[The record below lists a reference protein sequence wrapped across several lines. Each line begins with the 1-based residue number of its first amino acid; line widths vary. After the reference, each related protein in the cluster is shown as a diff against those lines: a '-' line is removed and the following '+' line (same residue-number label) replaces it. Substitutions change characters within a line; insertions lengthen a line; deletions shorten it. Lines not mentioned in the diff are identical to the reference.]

1 MEAIKDAENA
11 AIAEAE
17 AAVLDVA
24 MEGLDFG
31 DSDSET
37 AEKGGSGRTSH
48 EQEVWYEMLIISK
61 IVYKNDLYNGSKR
74 KYYSII

>member
-17 AAVLDVA
+17 RAVLDVA

-37 AEKGGSGRTSH
+37 AEKGGSGRSSN
-48 EQEVWYEMLIISK
+48 EQEVCYKALIIF
-61 IVYKNDLYNGSKR
+61 
-74 KYYSII
+74 

>member
-17 AAVLDVA
+17 RAVLDVA

-48 EQEVWYEMLIISK
+48 EQEVRYEMFIISR
-61 IVYKNDLYNGSKR
+61 IVYACQLLLKMIYTVDF
-74 KYYSII
+74 

>member
-17 AAVLDVA
+17 RAVLDVA

-48 EQEVWYEMLIISK
+48 EQEVRYEMFIISR
-61 IVYKNDLYNGSKR
+61 IVYVIRWN
-74 KYYSII
+74 

>member
-17 AAVLDVA
+17 RAVLDVA

-31 DSDSET
+31 DSDSDT
-37 AEKGGSGRTSH
+37 AEKGGSGRSSH
-48 EQEVWYEMLIISK
+48 EQEVCY
-61 IVYKNDLYNGSKR
+61 
-74 KYYSII
+74 

>member
-48 EQEVWYEMLIISK
+48 EQEVWYEMLIISRIAYAGK
-61 IVYKNDLYNGSKR
+61 MIYTTDRKGNIIV
-74 KYYSII
+74 

>member
-48 EQEVWYEMLIISK
+48 EQEVWYEMLIVSR
-61 IVYKNDLYNGSKR
+61 IVKNDLCNGSKR
-74 KYYSII
+74 NYYSII

>member
-48 EQEVWYEMLIISK
+48 EQEVWYEMLVISRIAYVGQLK
-61 IVYKNDLYNGSKR
+61 WFIQWIEKEIL
-74 KYYSII
+74 

>member
-48 EQEVWYEMLIISK
+48 EQEVWYEMLISQKMIYTMDRK
-61 IVYKNDLYNGSKR
+61 GNNIV
-74 KYYSII
+74 

>member
-48 EQEVWYEMLIISK
+48 EQEVWYEMLIISR
-61 IVYKNDLYNGSKR
+61 IVLYNGSKR
-74 KYYSII
+74 KYYNII

>member
-48 EQEVWYEMLIISK
+48 EQEVWYEMLIISR
-61 IVYKNDLYNGSKR
+61 IVYAKMIYTMDR
-74 KYYSII
+74 KGNIIL